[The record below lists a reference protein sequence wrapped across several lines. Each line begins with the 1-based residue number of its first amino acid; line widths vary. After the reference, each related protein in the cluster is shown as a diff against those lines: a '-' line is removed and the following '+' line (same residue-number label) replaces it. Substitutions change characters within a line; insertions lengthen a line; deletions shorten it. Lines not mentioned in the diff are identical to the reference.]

1 MRTRSTAT
9 SKVFTRLLGS
19 LALLI
24 FFYPENDN
32 FLSVRRSILCKS
44 KEQICPYSIN
54 IVSTGEIE
62 TGPEY
67 EGVLSNVFSSRAVSQ
82 ILDFFLDHKEFDY
95 SPGEIAKKT
104 GLSFRTIFR
113 ELPHLEKNQL
123 VYISRKIGKTT
134 MYRLNTDFQ
143 AVTFIEK
150 FAFEMSQLQTKETD
164 SYLKK
169 KEYLG

>member
-1 MRTRSTAT
+1 MD
-9 SKVFTRLLGS
+9 V
-19 LALLI
+19 
-24 FFYPENDN
+24 
-32 FLSVRRSILCKS
+32 
-44 KEQICPYSIN
+44 
-54 IVSTGEIE
+54 VSAGEIQ

-123 VYISRKIGKTT
+123 VYISRKIGKTN
-134 MYRLNTDFQ
+134 MYRLNSDFQ

-150 FAFEMSQLQTKETD
+150 FAFEVSQLQIKEPD

-169 KEYLG
+169 QGILRIE